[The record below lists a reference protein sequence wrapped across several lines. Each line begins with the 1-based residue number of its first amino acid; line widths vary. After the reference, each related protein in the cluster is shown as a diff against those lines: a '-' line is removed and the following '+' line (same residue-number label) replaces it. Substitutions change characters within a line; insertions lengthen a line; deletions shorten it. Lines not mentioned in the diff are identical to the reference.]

1 MRFVLNIL
9 TAVVVLGIF
18 VVATTIYLAP
28 NDIAKCKTPGVYS
41 DSSQTTCQKVDTVV
55 AISGGN
61 TSQRTNH
68 AVKLFKAGWADKL
81 IFSGAAADTSSP
93 SNANVMK
100 SQARS
105 MGVASGD
112 ILMEED
118 AQNTK
123 DNANLT
129 KQIILDN
136 NIKSIILTTSGYHQR
151 RAFLEFENSLK
162 DTGVKILNSPTE
174 DDSDWSFWWWLNPR
188 SWRLVIS
195 EYIGIAVFYA
205 SLGGR

>member
-1 MRFVLNIL
+1 
-9 TAVVVLGIF
+9 
-18 VVATTIYLAP
+18 
-28 NDIAKCKTPGVYS
+28 
-41 DSSQTTCQKVDTVV
+41 
-55 AISGGN
+55 
-61 TSQRTNH
+61 
-68 AVKLFKAGWADKL
+68 
-81 IFSGAAADTSSP
+81 
-93 SNANVMK
+93 MK
-100 SQARS
+100 SQAQS